1 MTKLL
6 VHVTSGPEHPTRAAL
21 ALLVARAGVEEGH
34 EVSLFLAGDAVQLLR
49 EPVLDSLSGLGTGSL
64 RESYEA
70 VVAGGGR
77 IYASRMSSNA
87 RGVTDG
93 DLDGKPAE
101 FSTPDRLVQLVFE
114 ADRVL
119 TY

>member
-1 MTKLL
+1 MPKLL
-6 VHVTSGPEHPTRAAL
+6 VHVTRGPEDPTRAAL
-21 ALLVARAGVEEGH
+21 AFLVARAAVEAGH

-49 EPVLDSLSGLGTGSL
+49 EPVLDSLVGLGTGSL
-64 RESYEA
+64 RESFDA
-70 VVAGGGR
+70 LAAGGARFYVSG
-77 IYASRMSSNA
+77 MSSKA
-87 RGVTDG
+87 LDVLDS

-101 FSTPDRLVQLVFE
+101 FAMPKRLVELTFE